1 MLPTP
6 NNPSLRC
13 LIFLTFSEVRLSK
26 IPSLISLRG
35 VTELKYVNADNVTR
49 YRAIMRF
56 LYEQYQKLNYWLK
69 PEQIFEGVMSWQ
81 LHKNYTLEQC
91 QLDLEQLVEWGNLSS
106 RHDGGRSVTVEEYL
120 RKKYQY
126 LLTPY
131 SIEIERLLESLEK
144 VHGYGGS
151 LEPTL
156 FDWIA
161 DTLFGIREHAGVYEQ
176 GQALEL
182 WNSLY
187 NSFQKLHETSVDYIA
202 SLQTNKAEE
211 LMATDAFLLYK
222 DSITQYLRDFVQV
235 LQRRSFKIEGN
246 LKQIT
251 SGVRDIFLHAVVK
264 DEWRIP
270 KLEETVTKEQYL
282 EELLEKWNGLKRWF
296 IGETGST
303 SELAL
308 LESASKEAV
317 VKMVRSA
324 IRIQERKR
332 STISRRKELD
342 YLGQWFYQCVDI
354 NSAHKL
360 AAYAFGLFPT
370 RHLQGQ
376 DNRESDSSEMSM
388 WHEPPNEIILRS
400 RSRKKNERL
409 DTDSVIDK
417 SAKKAVLRKEYIQ
430 RHKQEL
436 RFVVQ
441 MVEKRIIRMSEF
453 DTVSVSERLQ
463 ILQWIGICTAASTLF
478 FYTPEGVRVQLR
490 QPPNKE
496 RTILRCEDGELE
508 LLNYEFQFEVAN
520 RDAWSEMIHWIE
532 G

>member
-1 MLPTP
+1 
-6 NNPSLRC
+6 
-13 LIFLTFSEVRLSK
+13 LSK
-26 IPSLISLRG
+26 ISSLNSLRG

-56 LYEQYQKLNYWLK
+56 LYKQYQRLNYWLK
-69 PEQIFEGVMSWQ
+69 PEQIFEGVMLWQ

-106 RHDGGRSVTVEEYL
+106 RHDGGRSLTVEEYL

-156 FDWIA
+156 FDKIS
-161 DTLFGIREHAGVYEQ
+161 DNLHKIREDSGVYEQ
-176 GQALEL
+176 GQALQL

-187 NSFQKLHETSVDYIA
+187 TSFQQLHEASVDYIA

-211 LMATDAFLLYK
+211 LIATDAFLLYK
-222 DSITQYLRDFVQV
+222 DSITEYLRDFVQA
-235 LQRRSFKIEGN
+235 LQRRSFKIEGH
-246 LKQIT
+246 LEQIT
-251 SGVRDIFLHAVVK
+251 AGVRNVFLQAVVE
-264 DEWRIP
+264 DEWHIP
-270 KLEETVTKEQYL
+270 KLEVTVNKEQYF
-282 EELLEKWNGLKRWF
+282 EEIADRWNSLRRWF
-296 IGETGST
+296 IGDGGST

-308 LESASKEAV
+308 LEVASKEAV

-332 STISRRKELD
+332 SVISRRKELD
-342 YLGQWFYQCVDI
+342 YLGQWFYQTNHI
-354 NSAHKL
+354 NTAHKL

-376 DNRESDSSEMSM
+376 DNRESDSSDISM
-388 WHEPPNEIILRS
+388 WHEPPKEITLRS

-409 DTDSVIDK
+409 DTEAVIDK
-417 SAKKAVLRKEYIQ
+417 SAKKAALRKTYIQ
-430 RHKQEL
+430 QHRQEL
-436 RFVVQ
+436 LFVMK
-441 MVEKRIIRMSEF
+441 MVGKKIIRMSEF

-463 ILQWIGICTAASTLF
+463 ILQWISSCTTASASF
-478 FYTPEGVRVQLR
+478 FFTPEGIKIQLN
-490 QPPNKE
+490 QPLNQE
-496 RTILRCEDGELE
+496 RTTLYCEDGELE
-508 LLNYEFQFEVAN
+508 LLNYELQFEVAN
-520 RDAWSEMIHWIE
+520 RQAWQEMIDWIE
-532 G
+532 QKTD